1 MSKRFCTYMSDSN
14 DLTDRPIR
22 FIVEGQS
29 LPDDWSEYVWQ
40 YAKDGDEAVSQHV
53 EKHDLWQKD
62 RVEKHT
68 Y

>member
-40 YAKDGDEAVSQHV
+40 YAKDGTKQLANMWKSMISG
-53 EKHDLWQKD
+53 KKIG
-62 RVEKHT
+62 
-68 Y
+68 